1 MQDFKSA
8 LSAQCG
14 CSVLILEEKTQTETE
29 FMTNMMTVQTQQV
42 LPAFNGCPDNDGDG
56 IENSKDSC
64 PDVAGLAQ
72 FDGCPD
78 SDGDGSTRR

>member
-1 MQDFKSA
+1 
-8 LSAQCG
+8 
-14 CSVLILEEKTQTETE
+14 
-29 FMTNMMTVQTQQV
+29 MTNMMIVQTQQV

-78 SDGDGSTRR
+78 SDGDGVQTLKTLVLTKQVLLK